1 MRSEWISESLQ
12 LKRARKSSLRE
23 VKPKA
28 FTAYASSDHDLV
40 NRGALGSTGGSCA
53 ITVQDVG
60 GGKLICR
67 DQKSSGEL
75 EEVEREVMGANGGV
89 FI

>member
-1 MRSEWISESLQ
+1 M
-12 LKRARKSSLRE
+12 RARKTSLRE

-28 FTAYASSDHDLV
+28 FTYVSSVFNLV
-40 NRGALGSTGGSCA
+40 NRDALGSTGGSCA

-60 GGKLICR
+60 GGKLFCR

>member
-1 MRSEWISESLQ
+1 MRSEWISESLR
-12 LKRARKSSLRE
+12 LKRARKTSLRE

-28 FTAYASSDHDLV
+28 FTYASSEFNLV

-60 GGKLICR
+60 DGKFICR

-75 EEVEREVMGANGGV
+75 EEVEREVMGAKGGV
-89 FI
+89 FV

>member
-12 LKRARKSSLRE
+12 LKRARKTSLRE

-28 FTAYASSDHDLV
+28 FTYASSEFNLV

-67 DQKSSGEL
+67 DQKSSREL
-75 EEVEREVMGANGGV
+75 EEVEREMIGAKEGV

>member
-1 MRSEWISESLQ
+1 M
-12 LKRARKSSLRE
+12 RARKASLRE

-28 FTAYASSDHDLV
+28 FTYASSEFNLV
-40 NRGALGSTGGSCA
+40 NRGALGSTGGSCD

-60 GGKLICR
+60 GGKLICC

-75 EEVEREVMGANGGV
+75 EEVEREMMGAKGGV

>member
-1 MRSEWISESLQ
+1 M
-12 LKRARKSSLRE
+12 RARKTSLRE

-28 FTAYASSDHDLV
+28 FTYASSEFNLV
-40 NRGALGSTGGSCA
+40 NRGALMGSTGGSCA
-53 ITVQDVG
+53 ITFQDVG

-67 DQKSSGEL
+67 NQKSSGEL
-75 EEVEREVMGANGGV
+75 EEVEREVMGAKGGV